1 MANGTIAFDTLTT
14 SDSVNTGTEKSIDT
28 SYLLNGSAKAF
39 NDTNSA
45 GTSINNS
52 FNISSLEDTGSGRQ
66 RHTFTNNMASAN
78 YSGVFEPTDVT
89 NAAHRWVSKANTHC
103 DTSIYNG
110 SSYVDGALG
119 MHTVGDLA

>member
-1 MANGTIAFDTLTT
+1 
-14 SDSVNTGTEKSIDT
+14 
-28 SYLLNGSAKAF
+28 
-39 NDTNSA
+39 
-45 GTSINNS
+45 
-52 FNISSLEDTGSGRQ
+52 
-66 RHTFTNNMASAN
+66 MASAN